1 MAAEVPGPP
10 DDRPGGGD
18 SGSGGP
24 VDRRRPPTP
33 DAPHELTPA
42 EQASI
47 HQWISKRRMASAER
61 LGLSRSEAERLE
73 NDFDGD
79 LKAYVESRR
88 SQGEELPEA
97 VRDFDTETA

>member
-1 MAAEVPGPP
+1 
-10 DDRPGGGD
+10 
-18 SGSGGP
+18 
-24 VDRRRPPTP
+24 
-33 DAPHELTPA
+33 
-42 EQASI
+42 
-47 HQWISKRRMASAER
+47 MASAER